1 MNLEGDFQKILP
13 RNQLLIHHG
22 PEKNPQ
28 QGAKGG
34 VGVILSPELAN
45 HCKNG
50 KNKPLTGGS
59 SAGGTT
65 RFMSVTI
72 KLKKL
77 AKTRKKVICKYHNL
91 VLIPYYAPPH
101 SGYNEEEIEK
111 MTQEFSEFLSKIPVK
126 NTTVIIGT
134 VLNASIGTKYMDPPN
149 RQIR

>member
-1 MNLEGDFQKILP
+1 MDQK
-13 RNQLLIHHG
+13 
-22 PEKNPQ
+22 KKTQ

-50 KNKPLTGGS
+50 KNKLLTGGS

-91 VLIPYYAPPH
+91 VLIPYYAPPPLWIQRRR
-101 SGYNEEEIEK
+101 NRE
-111 MTQEFSEFLSKIPVK
+111 
-126 NTTVIIGT
+126 N
-134 VLNASIGTKYMDPPN
+134 DP
-149 RQIR
+149 RIF